1 MLHMESRQERRFEMD
16 QEITVTLLGDRE
28 ATFPGKIVNLFWNGM
43 CLETSYALSPGA
55 ALKIEL
61 ADTLVLGEVV
71 YCRPQGPQFHLG
83 ISLEQALYHT
93 RDVAALARRLLGSG
107 DRSRA
112 YDKEVTPL

>member
-1 MLHMESRQERRFEMD
+1 MESREEPRFETH

-28 ATFPGKIVNLFWNGM
+28 TSFPGKIVNLSVKGL
-43 CLETSYALSPGA
+43 CLQTNYALSPGA
-55 ALKIEL
+55 ALKIEM

-71 YCRPQGPQFHLG
+71 YCRRSGTDFHLG

-93 RDVAALARRLLGSG
+93 RDVAALAQRLLGSG
-107 DRSRA
+107 NWSRA